1 MLWMNESEVKWAEQ
15 KHAGHPVLGPAT
27 KLLSAMVDL
36 ANSKSDG
43 WCYWPTTG
51 NACVKLMEMIQ
62 DHPLNATPARL
73 KAAITPIRAF
83 CTRHKFTFPGEEKK
97 TPTVVKLSVQ
107 LCQNNLSDGSKTYDV
122 LIHEREFGDQDDM
135 GSPMTRATTIQVS
148 PPNRQDAEKLI
159 DTLGRLG
166 GAERDP
172 DTERSY

>member
-15 KHAGHPVLGPAT
+15 KNAGHPVLRPAT

-36 ANSKSDG
+36 ANAKSDG
-43 WCYWPTTG
+43 WCYWPKPG

-62 DHPLNATPARL
+62 DHPVNATPERL

-83 CTRHKFTFPGEEKK
+83 CTRHKFPFPGTE
-97 TPTVVKLSVQ
+97 TPTTVRLSVQ

-122 LIHEREFGDQDDM
+122 LIHEREFGDVTTLPR
-135 GSPMTRATTIQVS
+135 STTIQVS
-148 PPNRQDAEKLI
+148 PPTLRDAESLI
-159 DTLGRLG
+159 DALGRLG
-166 GAERDP
+166 GAERDL